1 MSDEGDNDMQETGCV
16 IGIDIGGT
24 NVRIGHMGSPDALA
38 RFEQTRTTELFRD
51 GADPAK
57 ALAEHIRAYMERNL
71 QNARPGAVSIGF
83 PSTINRARTVLYQ
96 TPNIDCIPDNYPV
109 VELLSKELQLPVY
122 INRDVNMLLLHD
134 LKDLGLEHADSV
146 CAVYFGT
153 GVGNAVMLNGRILI
167 GHNGTAS
174 EMGHM
179 PVIGN
184 TRRCVC
190 GNDSCLETLLCGIA
204 LEKIQKEHFKDV
216 AIGELFARKKDTPQL
231 QEFVRGMAQI
241 IAIEENLF
249 DPECVIVGGGLLY
262 CDGFPKE
269 TLESLAH
276 AYTRKPYPEKTMEI
290 RYSKPT
296 QENGVK
302 GACIYA
308 EKRMEDEHYL

>member
-1 MSDEGDNDMQETGCV
+1 MKDNHCV

-24 NVRIGHMGSPDALA
+24 NIRIGHTQSQDSLTH
-38 RFEQTRTTELFRD
+38 FEQTRTNELFQN
-51 GADPAK
+51 GKDPAK
-57 ALAEHIRAYMERNL
+57 ALAAHIRTYMERNL
-71 QNARPGAVSIGF
+71 TDTEVSAVSIGF

-96 TPNIDCIPDNYPV
+96 TPNIDSIPDNYPV
-109 VELLSKELQLPVY
+109 VELLSEELQLPVY
-122 INRDVNMLLLHD
+122 INRDVNMLLLQD
-134 LKDLGLEHADSV
+134 LKDLGVEDADSV

-190 GNDSCLETLLCGIA
+190 GNESCLETILCGIA
-204 LEKIQKEHFKDV
+204 LEDIRKTHFPDTE
-216 AIGELFARKKDTPQL
+216 IGEIFAKKKDTPEL

-249 DPECVIVGGGLLY
+249 DPECVILGGGLLY
-262 CDGFPKE
+262 CEGFPKE

-308 EKRMEDEHYL
+308 KKRMEDAQYL